1 MKATYDGHYSLTVN
15 CQAFNRIFCSARIV
29 LMPSHYLPVQN
40 GVFDIEDIK
49 IVFRHFFD
57 GVNGQIVVS

>member
-1 MKATYDGHYSLTVN
+1 
-15 CQAFNRIFCSARIV
+15 
-29 LMPSHYLPVQN
+29 MPSHYLPVQN